1 MAAPFV
7 CDPTHKHGAT
17 GTCYQKHRCRCADCR
32 AHRAKQE
39 RDREARARNGE
50 LQEFVN
56 AIITVP
62 RIMQLMREDWTYAD
76 IEAVSGVSVPTISRI
91 MRGVTVRVERET
103 ADALL
108 GTHPKMRHRAPEP
121 RKTDAT
127 GTVRRIRALVAVGWT
142 FWAISARAGHA
153 KTWAYNITRS
163 TVVTATT
170 RDLIAR
176 LYDEMWNTLPPRDTA
191 VEKQS
196 YTRSRGIAVKNG
208 WASPLAWD
216 DDTIDDPDAEPELP
230 TVEELW
236 ASTVDSAIAGEQ
248 PDLNPE
254 QRREV
259 ITVLNERRWSGKKIA
274 DHIGCNVKTVERVRA
289 ELGLPIYLANS
300 THHRNGTLA
309 A

>member
-17 GTCYQKHRCRCADCR
+17 GTCYQKHRCRCTDCR

-62 RIMQLMREDWTYAD
+62 RIMQLVREDWTYAD

-103 ADALL
+103 ADAIL
-108 GTHPKMRHRAPEP
+108 GTKPSMRHRAPEP
-121 RKTDAT
+121 RKVDAT
-127 GTVRRIRALVAVGWT
+127 GTVRRLRALVAVGWT

-153 KTWAYNITRS
+153 KTWALNITRS
-163 TVVTATT
+163 TTVTTTT

-176 LYDEMWNTLPPRDTA
+176 LYDEMWNTLPPLNTP

-196 YTRSRGIAVKNG
+196 YARSRRIAQKHG

-216 DDTIDDPDAEPELP
+216 DDTIDDPGAEPELP
-230 TVEELW
+230 TAEELW
-236 ASTVDSAIAGEQ
+236 AEAVEYALAGEQ
-248 PDLNPE
+248 PQLTPE

-274 DHIGCNVKTVERVRA
+274 NHIGCNVKTVERVRA

>member
-1 MAAPFV
+1 MGI
-7 CDPTHKHGAT
+7 CDPDHKHGAT
-17 GTCYQKHRCRCADCR
+17 GTCYQKHRCRCTDCR

-39 RDREARARNGE
+39 RDREARARAGRT
-50 LQEFVN
+50 QEYVN

-103 ADALL
+103 ADAIL

-121 RKTDAT
+121 RKVDAT
-127 GTVRRIRALVAVGWT
+127 GTIRRIRALVAVGWT
-142 FWAISARAGHA
+142 FWGISQKAGHGN
-153 KTWAYNITRS
+153 TWALQ
-163 TVVTATT
+163 VTTSSMVTPAT

-176 LYDEMWNTLPPRDTA
+176 LYDELWATEPPRVTA
-191 VEKQS
+191 DEKRA
-196 YTRSRGIAVKNG
+196 YRRSRSLAVKHG
-208 WASPLAWD
+208 WASPLMWD
-216 DDTIDDPDAEPELP
+216 DDTIDDPGAEPELP
-230 TVEELW
+230 TTEELW
-236 ASTVDSAIAGEQ
+236 ADAVDSALAGEQ
-248 PDLNPE
+248 PQLTPE

-259 ITVLNERRWSGKKIA
+259 ISILNERRWSGKKIA
-274 DHIGCNVKTVERVRA
+274 DHIGCNVKTVERIRA
-289 ELGLPIYLANS
+289 ELGLPIYLANN